1 MQYENFEWNLWHE
14 VRLSLNIYNSNFE
27 MKNVFTQ
34 WQDIKTFYLDSRYVY
49 CVELHKAQFSK
60 SDNNKIMYANYE
72 NRIELLFALTW
83 KAFQTKYYEGCSK
96 FVIKKLTLF
105 HELFAIQILNPLMCT
120 RMQGEFLWMVFPFF
134 TFFRHL
140 CLYFFV
146 KKRTENYPQLI
157 FILDK

>member
-72 NRIELLFALTW
+72 NRIELLFA
-83 KAFQTKYYEGCSK
+83 YYTSK
-96 FVIKKLTLF
+96 I
-105 HELFAIQILNPLMCT
+105 
-120 RMQGEFLWMVFPFF
+120 
-134 TFFRHL
+134 
-140 CLYFFV
+140 
-146 KKRTENYPQLI
+146 
-157 FILDK
+157 